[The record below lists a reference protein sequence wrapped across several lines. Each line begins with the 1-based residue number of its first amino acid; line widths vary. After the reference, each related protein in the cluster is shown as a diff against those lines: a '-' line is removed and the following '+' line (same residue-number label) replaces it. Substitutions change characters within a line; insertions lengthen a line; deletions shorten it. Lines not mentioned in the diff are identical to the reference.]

1 MTEHVVIVGGGTGGT
16 VLANDLAER
25 LDAELDAGDVRITL
39 INDDP
44 DHVYKPVW
52 LYVPFGQRE
61 PEDGRRRLD
70 ELVDDAV
77 DLRIDRVTDVDTG
90 NQRLQLRDG
99 GPSGGRD
106 GDPSIGYDYLVLAT
120 GSTLEPERVPGLPEC
135 GHDYYSESGAVDLRE
150 ELLAFTEGELVLS
163 VVGTPHM
170 CPAAP
175 LEFVFMADDWF
186 RERGLRE
193 DVDITYTYPIQRV
206 HGNPNVAEWARPIME
221 ERDIRVE
228 TFFNA
233 ESVDPEAETI
243 TSMEGTELDYDLLV
257 AIPPH
262 VGIDLIEEA
271 GLGDDGWVDVD
282 KHTLEADA
290 AENVYALGDTAA
302 TGVPNAGSVA
312 HYQAGVV
319 GRRLAS
325 EIRGRP
331 ATATYG
337 GKTLCFIETG
347 MDSASFVEF
356 DYETPPSPAPPSEKL
371 HWSKLAYN
379 EAYWLTARGLL

>member
-1 MTEHVVIVGGGTGGT
+1 MTRVAILGGGTGGA

-25 LDAELDAGDVRITL
+25 LGAEIDAGDVEVTL
-39 INDDP
+39 INDGP

-61 PEDGRRRLD
+61 PADGRRPLS
-70 ELVDDAV
+70 ELVDE
-77 DLRIDRVTDVDTG
+77 RVTLTVDRATAIDTE
-90 NQRLQLRDG
+90 RKSLALA
-99 GPSGGRD
+99 D
-106 GDPSIGYDYLVLAT
+106 GDALEYDYLVVAT
-120 GSTLEPERVPGLPEC
+120 GSTLADGEIPGLAEG
-135 GHDYYSESGAVDLRE
+135 GHDYYSESGALALRE
-150 ELLAFTEGELVLS
+150 ELLSMTEGHLVLS

-186 RERGLRE
+186 RERGLR
-193 DVDITYTYPIQRV
+193 DAIDITYTYPVQRV
-206 HGNPNVAEWARPIME
+206 HGNPHIAEWAAPLME
-221 ERDIRVE
+221 ERDIDVE

-233 ESVDPEAETI
+233 ESVDPDAKVI
-243 TSMEGTELDYDLLV
+243 GSMEGTEIEYDLLA

-262 VGIDLIEEA
+262 RGVDVVEEA
-271 GLGDDGWVDVD
+271 GLGDRGWVDVD
-282 KHTLEADA
+282 KHTLEAEA
-290 AENVYALGDTAA
+290 ADDVYALGDAA
-302 TGVPNAGSVA
+302 TTGVPKAGSVA

-319 GRRLAS
+319 SQRIAS

-331 ATATYG
+331 ATATYD

-347 MDSASFVEF
+347 MDAASFVEF
-356 DYETPPSPAPPSEKL
+356 DYESPPSPAPPSEKL

-379 EAYWLTARGLL
+379 ESYWLTARGLL

>member
-1 MTEHVVIVGGGTGGT
+1 MTEHVVIVGGGTGGS
-16 VLANDLAER
+16 VLANDLADR
-25 LDAELDAGDVRITL
+25 LEPELDAGDVRITL
-39 INDDP
+39 INDDD

-61 PEDGRRRLD
+61 PDDGRRPLED
-70 ELVDDAV
+70 LVDDRV
-77 DLRIDRVTDVDTG
+77 DIRIDRVTEIDTDAE
-90 NQRLQLRDG
+90 RLE
-99 GPSGGRD
+99 SME
-106 GDPSIGYDYLVLAT
+106 GDDTIEYDHLVLAT
-120 GSTLEPERVPGLPEC
+120 GSTLVPEEIPGLVDG
-135 GHDYYSESGAVDLRE
+135 GHDYYSESGAVDLRD
-150 ELLAFTEGELVLS
+150 ELLSLTEGRLVLS

-175 LEFVFMADDWF
+175 LEFVFMADDWLH
-186 RERGLRE
+186 ERGLRE
-193 DVDITYTYPIQRV
+193 DVEITYTYPIQRV
-206 HGNPNVAEWARPIME
+206 HGNPHIAEWARPIME
-221 ERDIRVE
+221 ERDIDVE

-257 AIPPH
+257 TIPPH
-262 VGIDLIEEA
+262 GGVDLIEEA

-282 KHTLEADA
+282 KHTLEAEA
-290 AENVYALGDTAA
+290 AENVYALGDTAD

-319 GRRLAS
+319 GQRLAS

-331 ATATYG
+331 ATATYD

-347 MDSASFVEF
+347 MDAASFVEF
-356 DYETPPSPAPPSEKL
+356 DYETPPAPAPPSEKL

>member
-1 MTEHVVIVGGGTGGT
+1 MTDHIAIVGGGTGGT
-16 VLANDLAER
+16 VLANNLAER
-25 LDAELDAGDVRITL
+25 LDTEIERGEVQVTL

-61 PEDGRRRLD
+61 PEAGRRPLE

-77 DLRIDRVTDVDTG
+77 DLRIDRVTDLDTDAH
-90 NQRLQLRDG
+90 RLQARDG
-99 GPSGGRD
+99 GAME
-106 GDPSIGYDYLVLAT
+106 YDYLVLAT
-120 GSTLEPERVPGLPEC
+120 GSTLVPEKIPGLASAA
-135 GHDYYSESGAVDLRE
+135 HDYYSESGATELRE
-150 ELLAFTEGELVLS
+150 ELLSFTEGRIVLS

-175 LEFVFMADDWF
+175 LEFVFMVDDWF
-186 RERGLRE
+186 RERGLRD
-193 DVDITYTYPIQRV
+193 DVEITYTYPIQRV
-206 HGNPNVAEWARPIME
+206 HGNANIGEWARPIMD
-221 ERDIRVE
+221 ERGIEVE

-233 ESVDPEAETI
+233 ESVDPDAETI
-243 TSMEGTELDYDLLV
+243 TSMEGTTLEYDLLV
-257 AIPPH
+257 GIPPH
-262 VGIDLIEEA
+262 SSIDLIEEA
-271 GLGDDGWVDVD
+271 GLGEDWVDVD
-282 KHTLEADA
+282 KHTLEAEA
-290 AENVYALGDTAA
+290 ADDVYALGDTAD

-319 GRRLAS
+319 GQRLAS
-325 EIRGRP
+325 QIRGRP
-331 ATATYG
+331 ATATYD

-356 DYETPPSPAPPSEKL
+356 DYENPPSPAPPSEKL

>member
-1 MTEHVVIVGGGTGGT
+1 MTEHVVIVGGGTGGS
-16 VLANDLAER
+16 VLANDLADR
-25 LDAELDAGDVRITL
+25 LEPELDAGDVRITL
-39 INDDP
+39 INDDA

-61 PEDGRRRLD
+61 PDDGRRPLED
-70 ELVDDAV
+70 LVDDRV
-77 DLRIDRVTDVDTG
+77 DIRIDRVTEIDTDAE
-90 NQRLQLRDG
+90 RLE
-99 GPSGGRD
+99 SME
-106 GDPSIGYDYLVLAT
+106 GDDTIEYDHLVLAT
-120 GSTLEPERVPGLPEC
+120 GSTLVPEEIPGLADG
-135 GHDYYSESGAVDLRE
+135 GHDYYSESGAVDLRD
-150 ELLAFTEGELVLS
+150 ELLSLTEGRLVLS

-175 LEFVFMADDWF
+175 LEFVFMADDWL

-193 DVDITYTYPIQRV
+193 DVEITYTYPIQRV
-206 HGNPNVAEWARPIME
+206 HGNPHIAEWARPIME
-221 ERDIRVE
+221 ERDIDVE

-257 AIPPH
+257 TIPPH
-262 VGIDLIEEA
+262 AGVDLIEEA

-282 KHTLEADA
+282 KHTLEAEA
-290 AENVYALGDTAA
+290 AENVYALGDTAD

-319 GRRLAS
+319 GQRLAS

-331 ATATYG
+331 ATATYD

-347 MDSASFVEF
+347 MDAASFVEF
-356 DYETPPSPAPPSEKL
+356 DYETPPAPAPPSEKL

>member
-16 VLANDLAER
+16 VLANDLADR
-25 LDAELDAGDVRITL
+25 LGPELEAGDVRVTL
-39 INDDP
+39 VNDDP

-61 PEDGRRRLD
+61 PGDGRRPLSG
-70 ELVDDAV
+70 LVDDAV
-77 DLRIDRVTDVDTG
+77 DLRVDRVTELDTDA
-90 NQRLQLRDG
+90 QRLQYHDG
-99 GPSGGRD
+99 PAES
-106 GDPSIGYDYLVLAT
+106 YDYLVLAT
-120 GSTLEPERVPGLPEC
+120 GSTLAPDRIPGLAEG
-135 GHDYYSESGAVDLRE
+135 GHDYYSEVGATALRE
-150 ELLAFTEGELVLS
+150 ELLSFTGGHLVLS
-163 VVGTPHM
+163 VIGTPHM

-193 DVDITYTYPIQRV
+193 DVEITYTYPIQRV
-206 HGNPNVAEWARPIME
+206 HGNPNIAEWARPLMD
-221 ERDIRVE
+221 ERDIAVE

-233 ESVDPEAETI
+233 EAVDPEARTV
-243 TSMEGTELDYDLLV
+243 TSMEGTDLEYDLLV
-257 AIPPH
+257 GIPPH
-262 VGIDLIEEA
+262 AGVDLVTEA

-282 KHTLEADA
+282 KHTLEAER
-290 AENVYALGDTAA
+290 AEDVYALGDTAD

-319 GRRLAS
+319 GQRLAS
-325 EIRGRP
+325 ELRGRP
-331 ATATYG
+331 ATATYD

-347 MDSASFVEF
+347 MDDASFVEF
-356 DYETPPSPAPPSEKL
+356 DYENPPSPAPPSQKL

-379 EAYWLTARGLL
+379 ESYWLTARGLL

>member
-1 MTEHVVIVGGGTGGT
+1 MTEEIVIVGGGTGGT
-16 VLANDLAER
+16 VLANDLADR
-25 LDAELDAGDVRITL
+25 LEPELEAGEIQVTL
-39 INDDP
+39 VNDDP

-61 PEDGRRRLD
+61 PDDGRRRLRS
-70 ELVDDAV
+70 LVDDAV
-77 DLRIDRVTDVDTG
+77 DVRIDRVTDIDTDAK
-90 NQRLQLRDG
+90 QLRYHE
-99 GPSGGRD
+99 
-106 GDPSIGYDYLVLAT
+106 GDEPVDYDHLVLAT
-120 GSTLEPERVPGLPEC
+120 GSTLAPEEVPGLAEA
-135 GHDYYSESGAVDLRE
+135 GHDYYSEAGSEALRE
-150 ELLAFTEGELVLS
+150 ELLSFTEGELVLS

-186 RERGLRE
+186 RERGLRD

-206 HGNPNVAEWARPIME
+206 HGNPHIAEWARPIMD
-221 ERDIRVE
+221 ERDINVE

-233 ESVDPEAETI
+233 ESVDPTSQTI
-243 TSMEGTELDYDLLV
+243 TSMEGSELDYDLLV
-257 AIPPH
+257 SIPPH
-262 VGIDLIEEA
+262 RGIDLIAEA

-282 KHTLEADA
+282 KHTLEAEA
-290 AENVYALGDTAA
+290 ADDVYALGDTAA

-319 GRRLAS
+319 GQRLAS

-331 ATATYG
+331 ATATYD

-347 MDSASFVEF
+347 MDAASFVEF
-356 DYETPPSPAPPSEKL
+356 DYENPPSPAPPSQKL

-379 EAYWLTARGLL
+379 ESYWLTARGLL

>member
-1 MTEHVVIVGGGTGGT
+1 MTEHVVILGGGTGGT
-16 VLANDLAER
+16 VLANDLADR
-25 LDAELDAGDVRITL
+25 LEPELDTGDVRVTL
-39 INDDP
+39 VNDDP
-44 DHVYKPVW
+44 EHVYKPVW

-61 PEDGRRRLD
+61 PDDGRRPLD
-70 ELVDDAV
+70 ELVADAV
-77 DLRIDRVTDVDTG
+77 DLQLDRVSDIDTEA
-90 NQRLQLRDG
+90 QRLQFDG
-99 GPSGGRD
+99 SAGSV
-106 GDPSIGYDYLVLAT
+106 GYDYLVVAT
-120 GSTLEPERVPGLPEC
+120 GSTLQPDRIPGLREG
-135 GHDYYSESGAVDLRE
+135 GHDYYSESGATELRD
-150 ELLAFTEGELVLS
+150 ELLAFTEGDLVLS
-163 VVGTPHM
+163 VIGTPHM

-175 LEFVFMADDWF
+175 LEFVMMADDWF

-193 DVDITYTYPIQRV
+193 EVDITYTYPIQRV
-206 HGNPNVAEWARPIME
+206 HGNPHIAEWARPIME
-221 ERDIRVE
+221 ERDIEVE

-257 AIPPH
+257 TIPPH
-262 VGIDLIEEA
+262 AGTDLVEAA

-282 KHTLEADA
+282 KHTLEAEA
-290 AENVYALGDTAA
+290 AENVYALGDAAA

-319 GRRLAS
+319 GQRLAS

-331 ATATYG
+331 ATATYD

-347 MDSASFVEF
+347 MDAASFVEF
-356 DYETPPSPAPPSEKL
+356 DYESPPSPAPPSEKL

-379 EAYWLTARGLL
+379 ESYWLTARGLL

>member
-1 MTEHVVIVGGGTGGT
+1 MTEEIVIVGGGTGGT
-16 VLANDLAER
+16 VLANDLADR
-25 LDAELDAGDVRITL
+25 LEPELEAGDVRVTL
-39 INDDP
+39 VNDDP

-61 PEDGRRRLD
+61 PDDGRRRLRS
-70 ELVDDAV
+70 LVDDAV
-77 DLRIDRVTDVDTG
+77 DVRIDRVTDIDTDAK
-90 NQRLQLRDG
+90 QLRYHE
-99 GPSGGRD
+99 
-106 GDPSIGYDYLVLAT
+106 GDEPVDYDHLVLAT
-120 GSTLEPERVPGLPEC
+120 GSTLAPEEIPGLVEA
-135 GHDYYSESGAVDLRE
+135 GHDYYSEEGSEALRE
-150 ELLAFTEGELVLS
+150 KLLSFTEGELVLS

-186 RERGLRE
+186 RERGLRD

-206 HGNPNVAEWARPIME
+206 HGNPHIAEWARPIMD
-221 ERDIRVE
+221 ERDINVE

-233 ESVDPEAETI
+233 ESVDPTSQTI
-243 TSMEGTELDYDLLV
+243 TSMEGSELDYDLLV
-257 AIPPH
+257 SIPPH
-262 VGIDLIEEA
+262 RGIDLIAEA

-282 KHTLEADA
+282 KHTLEAEA
-290 AENVYALGDTAA
+290 ADDVYALGDTAA

-319 GRRLAS
+319 GQRLAS

-331 ATATYG
+331 ATATYD

-347 MDSASFVEF
+347 MDAASFVEF
-356 DYETPPSPAPPSEKL
+356 DYENPPSPAPPSQKL

-379 EAYWLTARGLL
+379 ESYWLTARGLL

>member
-1 MTEHVVIVGGGTGGT
+1 MTEHVVVVGGGTGGT

-25 LDAELDAGDVRITL
+25 LEPELAAGDVRVTIVT
-39 INDDP
+39 DDP

-61 PEDGRRRLD
+61 PADGRRPLT
-70 ELVDDAV
+70 ELVDDRV
-77 DLRIDRVTDVDTG
+77 DVRVDRVTGIDTDA
-90 NQRLQLRDG
+90 QRLESRDG
-99 GPSGGRD
+99 VAPSE
-106 GDPSIGYDYLVLAT
+106 YDYLALAT
-120 GSTLEPERVPGLPEC
+120 GSTLAPDEIPGLAEA
-135 GHDYYSESGAVDLRE
+135 GHDFYSESGSETLRE
-150 ELLAFTEGELVLS
+150 ELLSFTEGHLVLS
-163 VVGTPHM
+163 VIGTPHM

-186 RERGLRE
+186 RKRGLRE

-206 HGNPNVAEWARPIME
+206 HGNPHIAEWARPRMDD
-221 ERDIRVE
+221 RDIAVE

-233 ESVDPEAETI
+233 ESVDPDGQTMAT
-243 TSMEGTELDYDLLV
+243 MEGNELDYDLLV

-262 VGIDLIEEA
+262 RGIDLIEEA
-271 GLGDDGWVDVD
+271 GLGDRGWVDVD
-282 KHTLEADA
+282 KETLEAEA
-290 AENVYALGDTAA
+290 AENVYALGDTAD

-319 GRRLAS
+319 GQRLAS

-331 ATATYG
+331 ATATYD

-347 MDSASFVEF
+347 MDAASFVEF
-356 DYETPPSPAPPSEKL
+356 DYQNPPSPAPPSQKL
-371 HWSKLAYN
+371 HWAKLAYN
-379 EAYWLTARGLL
+379 ESYWLTARGLL

>member
-1 MTEHVVIVGGGTGGT
+1 MTERVVVLGGGTGGT
-16 VLANDLAER
+16 VLANDLADR
-25 LDAELDAGDVRITL
+25 LGPEIDDGDVEVTL
-39 INDDP
+39 VNDDP

-61 PEDGRRRLD
+61 PADGRRPLE
-70 ELVDDAV
+70 ELVDDRV
-77 DLRIDRVTDVDTG
+77 DVRIDRVTGIDTDAK
-90 NQRLQLRDG
+90 RLDAREAV
-99 GPSGGRD
+99 GPVE
-106 GDPSIGYDYLVLAT
+106 YDYLVLAT
-120 GSTLEPERVPGLPEC
+120 GSTLEPGRVPGLAE
-135 GHDYYSESGAVDLRE
+135 GAHDYYSEAGAEALRE
-150 ELLAFTEGELVLS
+150 ALLSFTEGRLVLS

-186 RERGLRE
+186 RERGLRG

-206 HGNPNVAEWARPIME
+206 HGNPHIAEWARPIME
-221 ERDIRVE
+221 ERDIEVE

-233 ESVDPEAETI
+233 ESVDPEAETV

-257 AIPPH
+257 GIPPH
-262 VGIDLIEEA
+262 SGVDLVADA

-282 KHTLEADA
+282 RHTLEAAA
-290 AENVYALGDTAA
+290 AEDVYAIGDTAD

-325 EIRGRP
+325 EVRGRP
-331 ATATYG
+331 ATATYD
-337 GKTLCFIETG
+337 GKTLCFVETG
-347 MDSASFVEF
+347 MDAASFVEF
-356 DYETPPSPAPPSEKL
+356 DYETPPSPAPPSEQL

-379 EAYWLTARGLL
+379 ESYWLTARGLL

>member
-16 VLANDLAER
+16 VLANDLADR
-25 LDAELDAGDVRITL
+25 LEPELDAGDIRVTL
-39 INDDP
+39 VNDDP

-61 PEDGRRRLD
+61 PADGRRRLG

-77 DLRIDRVTDVDTG
+77 DLRIDRVSDTDTDSR
-90 NQRLQLRDG
+90 RLQFHG
-99 GPSGGRD
+99 NAPSVN
-106 GDPSIGYDYLVLAT
+106 YDYLVLAT
-120 GSTLEPERVPGLPEC
+120 GSTLEPDQIPGLPEG
-135 GHDYYSESGAVDLRE
+135 GHDYYSESGATDLRD
-150 ELLAFTEGELVLS
+150 ELLEFTEGDLVLS
-163 VVGTPHM
+163 VIGTNHM

-175 LEFVFMADDWF
+175 LEFVFMADDWL

-206 HGNPNVAEWARPIME
+206 HGNPHIAEWARPIME
-221 ERDIRVE
+221 ERDIEVE
-228 TFFNA
+228 TLFNA

-257 AIPPH
+257 TVPPH
-262 VGIDLIEEA
+262 GGVDLIEAA

-282 KHTLEADA
+282 KHTLEAEA
-290 AENVYALGDTAA
+290 AENVYALGDTAD

-319 GRRLAS
+319 GQRLAS
-325 EIRGRP
+325 QIRGRP
-331 ATATYG
+331 ATATYD

-347 MDSASFVEF
+347 MDAASFVEF
-356 DYETPPSPAPPSEKL
+356 DYENPPSPAPPSEKL

-379 EAYWLTARGLL
+379 ESYWLTARGLL

>member
-1 MTEHVVIVGGGTGGT
+1 MTEHVVIVGGGTGGS
-16 VLANDLAER
+16 VLANDLADR
-25 LDAELDAGDVRITL
+25 LEPELDAGDVRITL
-39 INDDP
+39 INDDA

-61 PEDGRRRLD
+61 PDDGRRPLED
-70 ELVDDAV
+70 LVDDRV
-77 DLRIDRVTDVDTG
+77 DIRIDRVTEIDTDAE
-90 NQRLQLRDG
+90 RLE
-99 GPSGGRD
+99 SME
-106 GDPSIGYDYLVLAT
+106 GDDTIEYDHLVLAT
-120 GSTLEPERVPGLPEC
+120 GSTLVPEEIPGLVDG
-135 GHDYYSESGAVDLRE
+135 GHDYYSESGAVDLRD
-150 ELLAFTEGELVLS
+150 ELLSLTEGRLVLS
-163 VVGTPHM
+163 VIGTPHM

-175 LEFVFMADDWF
+175 LEFVFMADDWL

-193 DVDITYTYPIQRV
+193 DVEITYTYPIQRV
-206 HGNPNVAEWARPIME
+206 HGNPHIAEWARPIME
-221 ERDIRVE
+221 ERDIDVE

-257 AIPPH
+257 TIPPH
-262 VGIDLIEEA
+262 GGVDLIEEA

-282 KHTLEADA
+282 KHTLEAEA
-290 AENVYALGDTAA
+290 AENVYALGDTAD

-319 GRRLAS
+319 GQRLAS
-325 EIRGRP
+325 ETRGRP
-331 ATATYG
+331 ATATYD

-347 MDSASFVEF
+347 MDAASFVEF
-356 DYETPPSPAPPSEKL
+356 DYETPPAPAPPSEKL

>member
-1 MTEHVVIVGGGTGGT
+1 MTEQIVVVGGGTGGA
-16 VLANDLAER
+16 VLANDLADR
-25 LDAELDAGDVRITL
+25 LGPQIDAGEVAVTL
-39 INDDP
+39 VNDGP

-61 PEDGRRRLD
+61 PEDGRRRLR
-70 ELVDDAV
+70 ELVDDRV
-77 DLRIDRVTDVDTG
+77 TVRVDRVTDIDTDAK
-90 NQRLQLRDG
+90 QVRYHEAPVPID
-99 GPSGGRD
+99 
-106 GDPSIGYDYLVLAT
+106 YDHLVLAT
-120 GSTLEPERVPGLPEC
+120 GSTLAPEEIPGLEAG
-135 GHDYYSESGAVDLRE
+135 GHNYYSESGAEALRE
-150 ELLAFTEGELVLS
+150 DLLSFTEGHVVLS

-193 DVDITYTYPIQRV
+193 DVDVTYTYPIQRV
-206 HGNPNVAEWARPIME
+206 HGNPHIAEWARPLMD
-221 ERDIRVE
+221 ERDIGVE

-233 ESVDPEAETI
+233 ESVDPDAGTI
-243 TSMEGTELDYDLLV
+243 TSMEGIDLDYDLLV

-262 VGIDLIEEA
+262 RGIDLIAEA

-282 KHTLEADA
+282 KHTLEAEA
-290 AENVYALGDTAA
+290 AEDVYALGDAAA
-302 TGVPNAGSVA
+302 TGVPKAGSVA

-319 GRRLAS
+319 GQRIAS
-325 EIRGRP
+325 EVRGRP
-331 ATATYG
+331 ATATYD

-347 MDSASFVEF
+347 MDAASFVEF
-356 DYETPPSPAPPSEKL
+356 DYEHPPSPAPPSEKL

-379 EAYWLTARGLL
+379 ESYWLTARGLL